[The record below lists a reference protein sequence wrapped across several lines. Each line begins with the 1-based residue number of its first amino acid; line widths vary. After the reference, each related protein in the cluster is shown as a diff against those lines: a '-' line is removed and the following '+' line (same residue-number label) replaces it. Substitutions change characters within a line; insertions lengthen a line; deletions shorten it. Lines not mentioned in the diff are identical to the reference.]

1 MSAEP
6 PIVDISV
13 IEHQKENIVPRK
25 NGRSAVALSNLLS
38 APRPQLAKQLAEG
51 HAKHQEAVQVALE
64 EDEDPIAAYVNYVDW
79 VVECYPAGSNSESG
93 LVPLLER
100 ATREF
105 REDPRYINDLR
116 YLKLWICYAGIVE
129 KPETI
134 YAYLLANDI
143 GSVWE
148 LFYTEYANTLERGRN
163 MRKADEIYQL
173 GIARKAKPLKRLQQ
187 RYEEFQKRMLAAPP
201 GSSTDVDEVMAPA
214 PPVPTARKVL
224 GERTKPTSSADSD
237 PFVVSSSSRPN
248 NNGARIPVFRDAEQ
262 PESGIQ
268 TNEWADVGTRDSR
281 RKENHSDGKSW
292 QGETLP
298 QLKHGVFTPK
308 TPKIEVYRD
317 AEDPAPTRTPHAPR
331 PGHEDVFAPSH
342 QPKESEAL
350 RQNPFKNWDGAA
362 SKQSVAGTLK
372 STAPL
377 ASSTSAPTTSP
388 SPNSDPFPAWPKP
401 KPLKPLPSLPKRL
414 RNPAPGPGKKA
425 EQICLPLARLQASG
439 SSLEE
444 YSPDE
449 ARARALGLLGK
460 KWAPPPIVVAVPVRD
475 DTARGRPNDGT
486 GKGRKKEKERTMT
499 MTMAGEPTVTVNTRA
514 ALGDVF
520 EMFNTSPGRDKGRT
534 DRIEEEDE
542 GEEGSTELQPPLSMM
557 QLSEGQKAPPTPTPA
572 TGTLRRSE
580 NSNRPPVPYFEVGK
594 SAGEYPS
601 EASSENARSS
611 NENPPKANENAQ
623 NENVFRV
630 SNENA
635 TGSARPAG
643 SKMPIFVDE
652 PVAAAAKTKIPV
664 FRDEPGSGPGITSA
678 GSKNVL
684 KTKSFTP
691 FVDPPAEEPV
701 VAPAA
706 AAVTPGGPLR
716 SKTFTPSVDPPVEP
730 KTPKAFAVFQDEDE
744 VPPPSSNNSKFT
756 LNPPPQLP
764 DQEEYDEPVD
774 DEEDD
779 ARYVPMGGRL
789 GHFNVMT
796 PITERTCEFT
806 MTTLRAAGSWR
817 DEIAEDP
824 VAEAEEDMKDAATL
838 EPINPFSPE
847 VLRELMARVPVP
859 SSVQDLSQTEA
870 NQVEA
875 LIKFGKSK
883 KADELPIT
891 LGEADEYSV
900 VAKIGEGGYGA
911 VFLAMYMP
919 EDDEEDDSGFVDDD
933 TSVAIK
939 AVRPADRWEYTV
951 LSRLR
956 AALPQHLLSSVIRP
970 RRLYHYQDESFLI
983 MDYSGQGSLLDTV
996 NRSAS
1001 CGFSPA
1007 NTTQPGLD
1015 ELLAMFFTIE
1025 LLRLISA
1032 MHAAGFVHGDLKI
1045 DNCLLRTEDVPDE
1058 ARAWSAKYDPSGEY
1072 GWSYKGIRMIDFG
1085 RGIDTNLFQP
1095 GQTFIGDWPTDQR
1108 DAVELREGRPW
1119 TFQTDYFGL
1128 AGIVYC
1134 MLFGKYIETVPYQ
1147 DGERTKYKI
1156 NMTLKRYWQTEIW
1169 LALFDML
1176 LNPTTVRPDGSLPLT
1191 AELDE
1196 LREKM
1201 EKWLVENCD
1210 KGSRS
1215 LKSLLKKVSIAATEG
1230 KPV

>member
-6 PIVDISV
+6 PTVDISV
-13 IEHQKENIVPRK
+13 IEHQKENIIPRK
-25 NGRSAVALSNLLS
+25 HGRSAVALSNLLS
-38 APRPQLAKQLAEG
+38 APRPQLAKQLADG
-51 HAKHQEAVQVALE
+51 HAKHQEAVQIALE
-64 EDEDPIAAYVNYVDW
+64 EDEDPMAAYVAYVDW

-173 GIARKAKPLKRLQQ
+173 GIARKAKPLKRIQQ
-187 RYEEFQKRMLAAPP
+187 RYEEFQKRMLAAPA
-201 GSSTDVDEVMAPA
+201 GSSADVDEVMAPA

-224 GERTKPTSSADSD
+224 GERTKATSSADSD
-237 PFVVSSSSRPN
+237 PFVVSSSSSRTN
-248 NNGARIPVFRDAEQ
+248 NNGARIPVFRDADQ
-262 PESGIQ
+262 PESGVQ

-317 AEDPAPTRTPHAPR
+317 TEDPAGSRTPHAPR

-350 RQNPFKNWDGAA
+350 RQNPFKNWDSATSKQPAAGA
-362 SKQSVAGTLK
+362 SKLLGSSP
-372 STAPL
+372 STAPA
-377 ASSTSAPTTSP
+377 ASSSSAPPP
-388 SPNSDPFPAWPKP
+388 SSSSSDPLPAWPKP

-439 SSLEE
+439 SGSGSGSGSEE

-460 KWAPPPIVVAVPVRD
+460 KWAPPPVVVAVPVRD
-475 DTARGRPNDGT
+475 DTARARTNDT
-486 GKGRKKEKERTMT
+486 LGKGGKKDKERTMT

-520 EMFNTSPGRDKGRT
+520 EMFNTSPGREKVRQDT
-534 DRIEEEDE
+534 IEEEDE
-542 GEEGSTELQPPLSMM
+542 GEEAV
-557 QLSEGQKAPPTPTPA
+557 SEASITTPA
-572 TGTLRRSE
+572 IDDATFWRSE
-580 NSNRPPVPYFEVGK
+580 NFNRPPIPYFEVGK
-594 SAGEYPS
+594 SEGET
-601 EASSENARSS
+601 ASAASNENARMLS
-611 NENPPKANENAQ
+611 ENRPKPRENKANENAPT
-623 NENVFRV
+623 ESVFRV
-630 SNENA
+630 FNEN
-635 TGSARPAG
+635 GPGPSARAPSA
-643 SKMPIFVDE
+643 KMSIFVDE
-652 PVAAAAKTKIPV
+652 PAAATKAKIPI
-664 FRDEPGSGPGITSA
+664 FRDETGPGVTAA
-678 GSKNVL
+678 GPKNVL

-691 FVDPPAEEPV
+691 FVDSSVEEPPA
-701 VAPAA
+701 AP
-706 AAVTPGGPLR
+706 AVTPSGPLKP
-716 SKTFTPSVDPPVEP
+716 KTFAPFVDSPAEP
-730 KTPKAFAVFQDEDE
+730 KTPKSFAVFQDEEE
-744 VPPPSSNNSKFT
+744 VAQPGSSGSKFT

-764 DQEEYDEPVD
+764 DHEEYDEPAD
-774 DEEDD
+774 DEDDEDET
-779 ARYVPMGGRL
+779 RYVPMGGRL

-806 MTTLRAAGSWR
+806 TTMRAAGSWR

-824 VAEAEEDMKDAATL
+824 AGEVEEEMKVAVL

-847 VLRELMARVPVP
+847 LLQYLIAQVPVP
-859 SSVQDLSQTEA
+859 SSVQDLSHTQA
-870 NQVEA
+870 DQVEA

-883 KADELPIT
+883 KGDELPIT
-891 LGEADEYSV
+891 LGQADEYSV
-900 VAKIGEGGYGA
+900 VAK
-911 VFLAMYMP
+911 
-919 EDDEEDDSGFVDDD
+919 
-933 TSVAIK
+933 
-939 AVRPADRWEYTV
+939 
-951 LSRLR
+951 
-956 AALPQHLLSSVIRP
+956 HLLSSVIRP

-983 MDYSGQGSLLDTV
+983 MDYCGQGSLLDTV

-1015 ELLAMFFTIE
+1015 ELLVMFFTTE

-1058 ARAWSAKYDPSGEY
+1058 ARAWSSKYDPTGEH

-1108 DAVELREGRPW
+1108 DAVELREGRAW

-1134 MLFGKYIETVPYQ
+1134 MLFGKYIETVTYQ
-1147 DGERTKYKI
+1147 DGQRTKYKI
-1156 NMTLKRYWQTEIW
+1156 NMPLKRYWQTEIW
-1169 LALFDML
+1169 SSLFDML
-1176 LNPTTVRPDGSLPLT
+1176 LNPTTVRPDGDMPLT

-1196 LREKM
+1196 LRGKM

-1230 KPV
+1230 KPI

>member
-1 MSAEP
+1 M
-6 PIVDISV
+6 
-13 IEHQKENIVPRK
+13 
-25 NGRSAVALSNLLS
+25 
-38 APRPQLAKQLAEG
+38 
-51 HAKHQEAVQVALE
+51 
-64 EDEDPIAAYVNYVDW
+64 AAYVSYVDW

-129 KPETI
+129 RPETI

-163 MRKADEIYQL
+163 MKKADEIYQL

-187 RYEEFQKRMLAAPP
+187 RYEEFQKRMLAAPA
-201 GSSTDVDEVMAPA
+201 GSSADVDEAMAPA
-214 PPVPTARKVL
+214 PLAPTARKVL
-224 GERTKPTSSADSD
+224 GERTKPTTSTDD
-237 PFVVSSSSRPN
+237 PFIVSSSSSRPN
-248 NNGARIPVFRDAEQ
+248 NNGARIPVFRDAGQ
-262 PESGIQ
+262 PDSGIQ

-317 AEDPAPTRTPHAPR
+317 AEDPATTRTPHAPR
-331 PGHEDVFAPSH
+331 PGHEDVFAPSL
-342 QPKESEAL
+342 QPKEPEAL
-350 RQNPFKNWDGAA
+350 RQNPFKNWDSAS
-362 SKQSVAGTLK
+362 SKQPTTGSSK
-372 STAPL
+372 SSAPPL
-377 ASSTSAPTTSP
+377 GSSTSAPATS
-388 SPNSDPFPAWPKP
+388 SSSSDPLPAWPKP

-460 KWAPPPIVVAVPVRD
+460 KWAPPPVVLAVPVRD
-475 DTARGRPNDGT
+475 DTERGRANDGT
-486 GKGRKKEKERTMT
+486 GKVGKKDKERTMT

-520 EMFNTSPGRDKGRT
+520 EMFNTSPGRNKGRT

-542 GEEGSTELQPPLSMM
+542 GEETLRPPLSMM
-557 QLSEGQKAPPTPTPA
+557 QLSESQKAPPTPTPPKSA
-572 TGTLRRSE
+572 SHKSE
-580 NSNRPPVPYFEVGK
+580 SSNRPPVPYFEVGK
-594 SAGEYPS
+594 NAGENAV
-601 EASSENARSS
+601 ASSNENAKSL
-611 NENPPKANENAQ
+611 NENPPKANENARS
-623 NENVFRV
+623 ENVFRAP
-630 SNENA
+630 NEN
-635 TGSARPAG
+635 GPGLSARTLGP
-643 SKMPIFVDE
+643 KMPIFVDE
-652 PVAAAAKTKIPV
+652 PETAVKAKIPI
-664 FRDEPGSGPGITSA
+664 FRDEPDPGTAPAGP
-678 GSKNVL
+678 KNVL

-691 FVDPPAEEPV
+691 FVDPPTEEPPA
-701 VAPAA
+701 APATT
-706 AAVTPGGPLR
+706 AVTPGGPLKP
-716 SKTFTPSVDPPVEP
+716 KTFAPFVDPPAEP
-730 KTPKAFAVFQDEDE
+730 KTPKAFAVFQDEEE
-744 VPPPSSNNSKFT
+744 VAQPNSTFT

-764 DQEEYDEPVD
+764 DQEEYDEQVD
-774 DEEDD
+774 DEDDEDD
-779 ARYVPMGGRL
+779 GRYVPMGGRL

-806 MTTLRAAGSWR
+806 TTTLRAAGAWR

-824 VAEAEEDMKDAATL
+824 VEEDPVAEAEEEMKDVAL
-838 EPINPFSPE
+838 EPINPFGPE
-847 VLRELMARVPVP
+847 LLQELMAQMPAP
-859 SSVQDLSQTEA
+859 PLVQDLSHTEA
-870 NQVEA
+870 NQLDA

-883 KADELPIT
+883 KTDELPIT

-919 EDDEEDDSGFVDDD
+919 EDEEEDDSGFVDDD
-933 TSVAIK
+933 TSVAVK

-970 RRLYHYQDESFLI
+970 RRLYHYQDESFLV
-983 MDYSGQGSLLDTV
+983 MDYCGQGSLLDTV
-996 NRSAS
+996 NRSVS

-1007 NTTQPGLD
+1007 NTTHPGLD
-1015 ELLAMFFTIE
+1015 ELLVMFFTIE
-1025 LLRLISA
+1025 LLRLIST

-1058 ARAWSAKYDPSGEY
+1058 ARAWSSKYDPSGEY
-1072 GWSYKGIRMIDFG
+1072 GWSYKGVRMIDFG

-1095 GQTFIGDWPTDQR
+1095 GQTFVGDWPADQR

-1134 MLFGKYIETVPYQ
+1134 MLFGKYIETVAYQ
-1147 DGERTKYKI
+1147 DGERTKHKI

-1169 LALFDML
+1169 STLFDTL
-1176 LNPTTVRPDGSLPLT
+1176 LNPTTVRPDGSMPLT

-1196 LREKM
+1196 LRGKM
-1201 EKWLVENCD
+1201 EQWLVENCD

-1230 KPV
+1230 KPI